1 MALDLKSLTKKELGS
16 LIIQARKQQTALKKR
31 KPVVGVRKKLAAL
44 AKAEGY
50 TIAELFGGKT
60 AAKKAAPAKKA
71 AKKTAKKAAK
81 KATRKNAKKTAK
93 KAVKAV
99 KTAKVA
105 KARKP
110 GKKVAPKYRNPANAQ
125 ELWSG
130 RGKQPRW
137 LAEQVKKGKKVEE
150 FLIKK

>member
-1 MALDLKSLTKKELGS
+1 MALDLKGLTKKELDS
-16 LIIQARKQQTALKKR
+16 LITQARKQQTALKKR
-31 KPVVGVRKKLAAL
+31 KPVVGVRKKLIAL

-50 TIAELFGGKT
+50 TIAELFGSKT
-60 AAKKAAPAKKA
+60 AAKKAAPTKKA
-71 AKKTAKKAAK
+71 AKTAKATKAAK
-81 KATRKNAKKTAK
+81 P
-93 KAVKAV
+93 
-99 KTAKVA
+99 
-105 KARKP
+105 RKP
-110 GKKVAPKYRNPANAQ
+110 GKKVAPKYRNPANAK

>member
-1 MALDLKSLTKKELGS
+1 MAHDLKGLTTKELGN
-16 LIIQARKQQTALKKR
+16 LITQARKQQTALKKR
-31 KPVVGVRKKLAAL
+31 KPVTGVRKKLIAL
-44 AKAEGY
+44 AKADGY
-50 TIAELFGGKT
+50 TIAELFGGKA

-81 KATRKNAKKTAK
+81 KVVKRTGK
-93 KAVKAV
+93 KA
-99 KTAKVA
+99 A
-105 KARKP
+105 KAAKAAKPRKA

>member
-1 MALDLKSLTKKELGS
+1 MALDLKGLTTKELGN
-16 LIIQARKQQTALKKR
+16 LITQARKQQTALKKR
-31 KPVVGVRKKLAAL
+31 KPVTAVRKKLIAL
-44 AKAEGY
+44 AKADGY
-50 TIAELFGGKT
+50 TIAELFGGKA

-71 AKKTAKKAAK
+71 TKKAAK
-81 KATRKNAKKTAK
+81 KATK
-93 KAVKAV
+93 KA
-99 KTAKVA
+99 A
-105 KARKP
+105 KAAKAAQAAKAAKPRKP
-110 GKKVAPKYRNPANAQ
+110 GKKVAPKYRNPANPK

>member
-1 MALDLKSLTKKELGS
+1 MALDLKGLTKKELGS

-60 AAKKAAPAKKA
+60 AAKTAAPARKA
-71 AKKTAKKAAK
+71 TKKTAKKVAK
-81 KATRKNAKKTAK
+81 KATRKNAKKTAT
-93 KAVKAV
+93 KAV
-99 KTAKVA
+99 KTAKA
-105 KARKP
+105 ANTRKP

-137 LAEQVKKGKKVEE
+137 LAEQVKKGKKVED

>member
-1 MALDLKSLTKKELGS
+1 MALDLKGLTKKELDS
-16 LIIQARKQQTALKKR
+16 LITQARKQQTALKKR
-31 KPVVGVRKKLAAL
+31 KPVVGVRKKLIAL

-50 TIAELFGGKT
+50 TIAELFGAKT

-71 AKKTAKKAAK
+71 AKTAKATKAAK
-81 KATRKNAKKTAK
+81 P
-93 KAVKAV
+93 
-99 KTAKVA
+99 
-105 KARKP
+105 RKP
-110 GKKVAPKYRNPANAQ
+110 GKKVAPKYRNPANAK

>member
-1 MALDLKSLTKKELGS
+1 MVTPSPNASAKSR
-16 LIIQARKQQTALKKR
+16 ARKPR
-31 KPVVGVRKKLAAL
+31 P
-44 AKAEGY
+44 
-50 TIAELFGGKT
+50 
-60 AAKKAAPAKKA
+60 PKA

-81 KATRKNAKKTAK
+81 KTVKRTGK
-93 KAVKAV
+93 KA
-99 KTAKVA
+99 A
-105 KARKP
+105 KATKAAKPRKP

-137 LAEQVKKGKKVEE
+137 LAEQVKKGRKVEE

>member
-1 MALDLKSLTKKELGS
+1 MALDLKGLTKKELGS
-16 LIIQARKQQTALKKR
+16 LITQAKKQQTALKKR
-31 KPVVGVRKKLAAL
+31 KPVVGVRKKLVAL

-50 TIAELFGGKT
+50 TIAELFGGKA

-71 AKKTAKKAAK
+71 AKAAKAAKTAKP
-81 KATRKNAKKTAK
+81 
-93 KAVKAV
+93 
-99 KTAKVA
+99 
-105 KARKP
+105 RKP
-110 GKKVAPKYRNPANAQ
+110 GKKVAPKYRNPANTK

>member
-1 MALDLKSLTKKELGS
+1 MALDLKGLTKKELDN
-16 LIIQARKQQTALKKR
+16 LITQARKQQTALKKR
-31 KPVVGVRKKLAAL
+31 KPVVGVRKKLIAL

-50 TIAELFGGKT
+50 TIAELFGAKT

-71 AKKTAKKAAK
+71 AKATKAAK
-81 KATRKNAKKTAK
+81 P
-93 KAVKAV
+93 
-99 KTAKVA
+99 
-105 KARKP
+105 RKP
-110 GKKVAPKYRNPANAQ
+110 GKKVAPKYRNPANAK

-137 LAEQVKKGKKVEE
+137 LAEQVKKGKKVED

>member
-1 MALDLKSLTKKELGS
+1 MALDLKGLTKKELDS
-16 LIIQARKQQTALKKR
+16 LITQARKQQTALKKR
-31 KPVVGVRKKLAAL
+31 KPVVGVRKKLIAL

-50 TIAELFGGKT
+50 TIAELFGAKT

-71 AKKTAKKAAK
+71 AKTAKTAKATKAAK
-81 KATRKNAKKTAK
+81 P
-93 KAVKAV
+93 
-99 KTAKVA
+99 
-105 KARKP
+105 RKP
-110 GKKVAPKYRNPANAQ
+110 GKKVAPKYRNPANAK

>member
-1 MALDLKSLTKKELGS
+1 MALDLKGLTTKELDS
-16 LIIQARKQQTALKKR
+16 LITQARKQQTALKKR
-31 KPVVGVRKKLAAL
+31 KPIVGVRKKLIAL
-44 AKAEGY
+44 AKADGY

-71 AKKTAKKAAK
+71 AKKAP
-81 KATRKNAKKTAK
+81 
-93 KAVKAV
+93 
-99 KTAKVA
+99 
-105 KARKP
+105 ARKT
-110 GKKVAPKYRNPANAQ
+110 GKKVPPKYRNPANTK

-137 LAEQVKKGKKVEE
+137 LAELVKKGKKAED

>member
-1 MALDLKSLTKKELGS
+1 MALDLKGLTKKELDS
-16 LIIQARKQQTALKKR
+16 LITQARKQQTALKKR
-31 KPVVGVRKKLAAL
+31 KPVVGVRKKLIAL
-44 AKAEGY
+44 AKADGY
-50 TIAELFGGKT
+50 TIAELFGGKA
-60 AAKKAAPAKKA
+60 AAKKAAPAR
-71 AKKTAKKAAK
+71 KT
-81 KATRKNAKKTAK
+81 AKKTAK
-93 KAVKAV
+93 KAVK
-99 KTAKVA
+99 KTAKSTGKKTA
-105 KARKP
+105 KAAKAAKTRKP

>member
-1 MALDLKSLTKKELGS
+1 MALDLKGLTKKELDS
-16 LIIQARKQQTALKKR
+16 LITQARKQQTALKKR
-31 KPVVGVRKKLAAL
+31 KPVVGVRKKLIAL

-50 TIAELFGGKT
+50 TIAELFGAKT

-71 AKKTAKKAAK
+71 AKATKAAK
-81 KATRKNAKKTAK
+81 P
-93 KAVKAV
+93 
-99 KTAKVA
+99 
-105 KARKP
+105 RKP
-110 GKKVAPKYRNPANAQ
+110 GKKVAPKYRNPANTK

-137 LAEQVKKGKKVEE
+137 LAEQVKKGKKVED

>member
-1 MALDLKSLTKKELGS
+1 MALDLKGLTKKELDS

-31 KPVVGVRKKLAAL
+31 KPVAGVRKKIVDM

-50 TIAELFGGKT
+50 TLIELFGIKAGAKPGAKST
-60 AAKKAAPAKKA
+60 AAAKK
-71 AKKTAKKAAK
+71 KTA
-81 KATRKNAKKTAK
+81 
-93 KAVKAV
+93 

-105 KARKP
+105 K
-110 GKKVAPKYRNPANAQ
+110 KVPPKYRNPANTK

-137 LAEQVKKGKKVEE
+137 LAELVKKGKKVED